1 MDFNTIGK
9 GSTFYILREG
19 DDAPVLE
26 IGTVKEK
33 TAKPLQM
40 QYGINNQQPMLD
52 ITVTID
58 GSDRVIPDLPVN
70 IEIAQRGKETYT
82 GSSECVFQAIDGMMA
97 RSKANLDRA
106 PYDKRVLAEG
116 EKMKELINP
125 RYAETKQ
132 QARVIKD
139 LQERVD
145 SQDKKL
151 DQILGFVKDLS
162 SPSNR
167 KKSD

>member
-9 GSTFYILREG
+9 GSTFYILRETLEE
-19 DDAPVLE
+19 APVLE

-33 TAKPLQM
+33 TVKPLPM
-40 QYGINNQQPMLD
+40 QYGIGNSTPMLD
-52 ITVTID
+52 ITVTVD
-58 GSDRVIPDLPVN
+58 GVDRVIPDLPVN

-82 GSSECVFQAIDGMMA
+82 GSSDCIFQAIDGMMQ
-97 RSKANLDRA
+97 RSQSNLDRA
-106 PYDKRVLAEG
+106 SYDKNVLMEG
-116 EKMKELINP
+116 EKMKERINP

-132 QARVIKD
+132 QARTIKD

-151 DQILGFVKDLS
+151 DQILELMQDMT
-162 SPSNR
+162 PANR